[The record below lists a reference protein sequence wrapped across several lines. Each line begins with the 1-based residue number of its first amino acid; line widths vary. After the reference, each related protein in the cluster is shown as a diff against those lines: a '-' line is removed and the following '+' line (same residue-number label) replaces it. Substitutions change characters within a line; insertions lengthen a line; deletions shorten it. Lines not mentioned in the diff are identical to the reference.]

1 MTPELDEGQLKALE
15 QLQNGNILIGGVG
28 SGKSRTGLAWYFAK
42 VCGGQMNGKERGL
55 KNDIVPML
63 WPKDLY
69 IITTAKKRDDGEW
82 DEEMEPF
89 GLSTKP
95 EKSSYKDKVKVTVD
109 SWNNVQ
115 KYVDVKDA
123 VFLFDE
129 QRVVSYKT
137 WARAF
142 VKISKS
148 NHWIFLTATPGD
160 CWMDYLAIFIAN
172 GFFRTKREFEMRHVV
187 YNRYSKY
194 PQVDRYID
202 DYILQRM
209 RDSILVNIE
218 YQKPT
223 ERHSEVIPVE
233 YDHESYRVLIRERWN
248 VFENRPVEN
257 VSELCYLLRK
267 IVNSDPSR
275 IENVLEIAQEHPR
288 LIIFYN
294 FDYELDILKNAD
306 WPEGTVVREWN
317 GHRHEEVPT
326 DIRWVYLVQYAA
338 GAEGW
343 NCTTTDSML
352 FYSPSYSYKATE
364 QAMGRID
371 RRNTPFHDLYY
382 YSFRSMAPID
392 IAISRALKRK
402 RNFNESV
409 FFKSRKS

>member
-1 MTPELDEGQLKALE
+1 
-15 QLQNGNILIGGVG
+15 
-28 SGKSRTGLAWYFAK
+28 
-42 VCGGQMNGKERGL
+42 
-55 KNDIVPML
+55 
-63 WPKDLY
+63 
-69 IITTAKKRDDGEW
+69 
-82 DEEMEPF
+82 
-89 GLSTKP
+89 
-95 EKSSYKDKVKVTVD
+95 
-109 SWNNVQ
+109 
-115 KYVDVKDA
+115 
-123 VFLFDE
+123 
-129 QRVVSYKT
+129 
-137 WARAF
+137 
-142 VKISKS
+142 
-148 NHWIFLTATPGD
+148 
-160 CWMDYLAIFIAN
+160 MDYLAIFIAN
-172 GFFRTKREFEMRHVV
+172 GFFRTKRDFEMRHVV

-202 DYILQRM
+202 DYILKRM

-233 YDHESYRVLIRERWN
+233 YDRESYRVLMRERWN
-248 VFENRPVEN
+248 IFENRPVEN
-257 VSELCYLLRK
+257 ISELCYLLRK

-326 DIRWVYLVQYAA
+326 DIRWVYLVQYAS

-371 RRNTPFHDLYY
+371 RRNTPYHDLYY
-382 YSFRSMAPID
+382 YSFKSMAPID

-402 RNFNESV
+402 QNFNESV

>member
-1 MTPELDEGQLKALE
+1 
-15 QLQNGNILIGGVG
+15 
-28 SGKSRTGLAWYFAK
+28 
-42 VCGGQMNGKERGL
+42 MNGKERGL

-89 GLSTKP
+89 GLSTNP
-95 EKSSYKDKVKVTVD
+95 EKSYYKDNVKVTVD

-172 GFFRTKREFEMRHVV
+172 GFFRTKRDFEMRHVV

-202 DYILQRM
+202 DYILKRM

-233 YDHESYRVLIRERWN
+233 YDRESYRVLMRERWN
-248 VFENRPVEN
+248 IFENRPVEN
-257 VSELCYLLRK
+257 ISELCYLLRK

-326 DIRWVYLVQYAA
+326 DIRWVYLVQYAS

-371 RRNTPFHDLYY
+371 RRNTPYHDLYY
-382 YSFRSMAPID
+382 YSFKSMAPID

-402 RNFNESV
+402 QNFNESV